1 MSNQEQNKTVEPAS
15 GRESKTRRD
24 YNNLHLKCKGEIGES
39 RLQASTEKSDKALEG
54 TKLNHRHALGMA
66 CR

>member
-39 RLQASTEKSDKALEG
+39 GLQASTEKSDKALEG
-54 TKLNHRHALGMA
+54 YKVKS
-66 CR
+66 